1 MSENPLSTDG
11 GLGSSVTDVERAGGA
26 PPETPTGEGLDRLL
40 PDLLDGVDGIQR
52 ASLVRIRFA
61 SGNPESTAKQLVG
74 ALERQV
80 GVLGD
85 TSDAGFDPSSPV
97 LDALVETDY
106 ESGAIARSLARL
118 GPVEGVLV
126 ADVTEAA
133 EAALEDDSED
143 ADAAGANDVFQELK
157 EQVNQL
163 GYGDVVDELED
174 VSFPGGPDPDEE
186 IDLEA
191 ETGIDLGE
199 DDAAST
205 SSGGSGDTLDLDG
218 EDTLDLDG
226 GDSGGATDSDG
237 ELDIRGLLK
246 DDDDDAGD
254 DGTVKEADEEAV
266 SEAISEIELDVGTDE
281 DEETTADE
289 DTTEGSDAG
298 ETADDDSTSTEA
310 GGGALDDIP
319 APKQPSRRSSGRSRK
334 TDDADSASNEDR
346 DASIPD
352 TETDQNIAA
361 DGNANAQSSDQ
372 GTAGTSESQSGTPE
386 SPSAGSAND
395 PDGSAGAE
403 PGESVGDTP
412 TGPAGDTQGTAAQ
425 PTPADMDAFVANL
438 VEALES
444 GAVSSERRA
453 ELRNALDVG
462 NTHSLDVRLEY
473 LQKRVD
479 NLAAYTDSWEAFLSE
494 EGTGREFLDDVSED
508 LDDLETRVEAIEA
521 GGGPGDG
528 GADLASVERR
538 LSGLEDTLESVDDRL
553 AELQRRHDEDV
564 TRLDTRM
571 DSVEAGAEQRLDAVE
586 DALGSIKERVEALL
600 EWREHVNDV
609 LSR

>member
-1 MSENPLSTDG
+1 MSEDSLSTDG
-11 GLGSSVTDVERAGGA
+11 GLGSSVRDVERAGGS
-26 PPETPTGEGLDRLL
+26 PPETPTGNGLDRLL
-40 PDLLDGVDGIQR
+40 PDLLDDVDEFGR
-52 ASLVRIRFA
+52 AYLVRIRFP
-61 SGNPESTAKQLVG
+61 SDNPESTAKRLVD
-74 ALERQV
+74 ALGRQV
-80 GVLGD
+80 DVLGD

-118 GPVEGVLV
+118 APVEGVLV
-126 ADVTEAA
+126 ADVTDAA
-133 EAALEDDSED
+133 ETALEDETDTEA
-143 ADAAGANDVFQELK
+143 ADAAGANDVFQDLK

-199 DDAAST
+199 DDAASPDP
-205 SSGGSGDTLDLDG
+205 GGSGDTLDLDG
-218 EDTLDLDG
+218 DDTLDLDGDDTLDLDG
-226 GDSGGATDSDG
+226 GGDGGATDSDG

-246 DDDDDAGD
+246 NDGDEGGD
-254 DGTVKEADEEAV
+254 DGTVREADENAI
-266 SEAISEIELDVGTDE
+266 SEAISEIELDPGPDE
-281 DEETTADE
+281 DEGKDQGEETTAD
-289 DTTEGSDAG
+289 DSSASTDAG
-298 ETADDDSTSTEA
+298 DD
-310 GGGALDDIP
+310 ALGDIP
-319 APKQPSRRSSGRSRK
+319 APKQPSRRGSNRETGDASG
-334 TDDADSASNEDR
+334 ASNER
-346 DASIPD
+346 PT
-352 TETDQNIAA
+352 TEPGQET
-361 DGNANAQSSDQ
+361 GSGGGANAQPTDQ
-372 GTAGTSESQSGTPE
+372 GTAATPE
-386 SPSAGSAND
+386 SQRGPPESSSEPSDGSGSPSSVASGESGGSTRTAGPSA
-395 PDGSAGAE
+395 
-403 PGESVGDTP
+403 
-412 TGPAGDTQGTAAQ
+412 TG
-425 PTPADMDAFVANL
+425 DMDAFVANL

-494 EGTGREFLDDVSED
+494 EGTGREFLDDVSEG
-508 LDDLETRVEAIEA
+508 LDELEQRVETIEA
-521 GGGPGDG
+521 GGGAGGTG
-528 GADLASVERR
+528 GADLTSVERR
-538 LSGLEDTLESVDDRL
+538 LSELEDTLESADERL
-553 AELQRRHDEDV
+553 AKVQRRQDEDV

-571 DSVEAGAEQRLDAVE
+571 DSVEAAAEQRLDAVE

-609 LSR
+609 LSRRNS